1 MKTTP
6 EALKDLYV
14 ALGGDA
20 SAVADASTSVDV
32 MNAIAEKLGGEGG
45 AALNPDAI
53 DNITAVAGNAGGGV
67 QWLAEYK
74 GTGADLSY
82 TKEEIQAVIAAVRES
97 EANVPIVYAT
107 AKMGEDE
114 ATGYAGGAAAQT
126 SETHTTLS
134 FTIGIM
140 NVTVALDATDVS
152 TTVTVKSGG
161 TDISAMVT
169 FTEMNLGAVKAA

>member
-20 SAVADASTSVDV
+20 SAVADASTSVAV
-32 MNAIAEKLGGEGG
+32 LNAIAEKLGGEGG
-45 AALNPDAI
+45 AVLNPDAI
-53 DNITAVAGNAGGGV
+53 ENITAVAGNAGGV

-74 GTGADLSY
+74 GTGDDLRY
-82 TKEEIQAVIAAVRES
+82 TKEEIQAVIDALKES
-97 EANVPIVYAT
+97 EASVPIIYAT
-107 AKMGEDE
+107 AKMGAQE
-114 ATGYAGGAAAQT
+114 ATGYAGGAKTELFKSSAK
-126 SETHTTLS
+126 LD

-140 NVTVALDATDVS
+140 AVTVSLDATDVT

-161 TDISAMVT
+161 NDISAMVK
-169 FTEMNLGAVKAA
+169 FPEMNLGVVKAA

>member
-32 MNAIAEKLGGEGG
+32 LNAIAEKLGGEGG
-45 AALNPDAI
+45 AVLNPDAI
-53 DNITAVAGNAGGGV
+53 ENITAVAGNAGGV

-74 GTGADLSY
+74 GTGEDLSY
-82 TKEEIQAVIAAVRES
+82 TKEKIQALIDALRES
-97 EANVPIVYAT
+97 EASVPIIYAT
-107 AKMGEDE
+107 AKMGAQEE
-114 ATGYAGGAAAQT
+114 TGYAGGAKTALFKSSAR
-126 SETHTTLS
+126 LD

-140 NVTVALDATDVS
+140 AVTVALDATDVA
-152 TTVTVKSGG
+152 TAVTVKSGG
-161 TDISAMVT
+161 TDISTMVK
-169 FTEMNLGAVKAA
+169 FTELNLGVVKAA

>member
-45 AALNPDAI
+45 AVLNPDAI

-74 GTGADLSY
+74 GTGEDLSY
-82 TKEEIQAVIAAVRES
+82 TKEEIQALIDALRES
-97 EANVPIVYAT
+97 EASVPIIYAT
-107 AKMGEDE
+107 AKMGAQE
-114 ATGYAGGAAAQT
+114 ATGYAGGAKVET
-126 SETHTTLS
+126 SVSDARLD

-140 NVTVALDATDVS
+140 NVTVVLDAEAV
-152 TTVTVKSGG
+152 TTAVTVKSNG
-161 TDISAMVT
+161 TDITAMVK
-169 FTEMNLGAVKAA
+169 FTELNLGAVKAA

>member
-32 MNAIAEKLGGEGG
+32 LNAIAEKLGGEGG
-45 AALNPDAI
+45 AVLNPDAI

-74 GTGADLSY
+74 GTGADLNF
-82 TKEEIQAVIAAVRES
+82 TKEEMQAVIDAVRES
-97 EANVPIVYAT
+97 DTSVPVLYCT
-107 AKMGEDE
+107 AKMGQQEI
-114 ATGYAGGAAAQT
+114 TGYAGGFKVET
-126 SETHTTLS
+126 SASGATLTFAIAVLVVQVVLDSTEATTS
-134 FTIGIM
+134 
-140 NVTVALDATDVS
+140 
-152 TTVTVKSGG
+152 VTVKSGG

>member
-20 SAVADASTSVDV
+20 SAVADASTSVAV

-45 AALNPDAI
+45 AVLNPDAI
-53 DNITAVAGNAGGGV
+53 ENITAVAGNAGGGV

-82 TKEEIQAVIAAVRES
+82 TKEEIQALIDALSES
-97 EANVPIVYAT
+97 EASVPIIYTT
-107 AKMGEDE
+107 AKMGAQE

-126 SETHTTLS
+126 SETHTELN

-140 NVTVALDATDVS
+140 AVTVALDATAVT

-161 TDISAMVT
+161 TDISAMVK
-169 FTEMNLGAVKAA
+169 FTELNLGVVKAA